1 MHIKNKD
8 TEVERSADVTIEIE
22 KREKGEEF
30 KFEDLL
36 MYHQDC
42 YGGKIKI
49 EVIKKQEDLSQRHY
63 NLFKLICVRCGREI
77 YLDKDSNSPADV
89 IKTSVDGKEREIDGI
104 QIETTHSTYTSFH
117 HLKIL
122 VKLRSKS

>member
-77 YLDKDSNSPADV
+77 YLSDV
-89 IKTSVDGKEREIDGI
+89 EGKYI
-104 QIETTHSTYTSFH
+104 
-117 HLKIL
+117 
-122 VKLRSKS
+122 